1 MSINRSRI
9 ITNPK
14 ELFLFSQTSREIKKM
29 TFNINKKMQIEIGLI
44 NLKCSR
50 WVILFPI
57 GSLGTG
63 HSQRK
68 ILRVIGSIM
77 WRAMQ
82 SLCSWWDTINGTYKA
97 SITWS
102 FIVPHC
108 FENSKSILQLYRIS
122 QTLESDQNE

>member
-1 MSINRSRI
+1 
-9 ITNPK
+9 
-14 ELFLFSQTSREIKKM
+14 
-29 TFNINKKMQIEIGLI
+29 MQIEVGLF

-57 GSLGTG
+57 RSLGTG
-63 HSQRK
+63 HSQSK

-122 QTLESDQNE
+122 QTLRVTKMNKSFSSAFTLLTSFLEEQSNCDFFQ